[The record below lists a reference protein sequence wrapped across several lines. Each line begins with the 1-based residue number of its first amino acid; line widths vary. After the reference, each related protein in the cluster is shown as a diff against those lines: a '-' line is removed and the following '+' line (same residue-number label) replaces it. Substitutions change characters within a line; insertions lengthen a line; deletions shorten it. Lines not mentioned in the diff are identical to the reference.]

1 VTRLLFLAL
10 FWLTLPGLTSAQD
23 SVPRLESLQVLT
35 RPSLNWST
43 FPAEYFSFSPD
54 GELFTAASE
63 SNTAAIWSV
72 QTGEMVLTLK
82 GHGAPV
88 EMTAW
93 STDGQWIAT
102 SAADG
107 TTRIWDASTGESLQ
121 TIKGYSGIAWSPDS
135 QFLAVIDGIALH
147 IWDVETQTETAVS
160 DDTWGIV
167 YQVTWSPDGSHIA
180 TAGGWNN
187 SYLHIWSTTGERLD
201 TFWAEGSASWSLDG
215 SLIASEG
222 QIRSL
227 ETGLP
232 TIAIPGMSGQIA
244 WHPSSKWIASF
255 RDELKLWDAE
265 TGEAVEGNFDTDD
278 CAISNL
284 VWSADGSK
292 LATDCLRPGGASN
305 DIVIWEF
312 RS

>member
-1 VTRLLFLAL
+1 MTQLLFITLL
-10 FWLTLPGLTSAQD
+10 WLILPGLTSAQD
-23 SVPRLESLQVLT
+23 AVAHFESIQIIK
-35 RPSLNWST
+35 RQDQNWS
-43 FPAEYFSFSPD
+43 PSPPEYFSFSPD
-54 GELFTAASE
+54 GEWFTTASE
-63 SNTAAIWSV
+63 SNTAAVWSV
-72 QTGEMVLTLK
+72 QTGEMVLTLT

-93 STDGQWIAT
+93 SPDGQWIAT
-102 SAADG
+102 NSEDG
-107 TTRIWDASTGESLQ
+107 TVRIWDASTGENLQ

-135 QFLAVIDGIALH
+135 QSLAVIDGIALH

-167 YQVTWSPDGSHIA
+167 YQVAWSPDGSHIA
-180 TAGGWNN
+180 TAGGWTNN
-187 SYLHIWSTTGERLD
+187 YLHIWSTDGERLD
-201 TFWAEGSASWSLDG
+201 TFWAAGSVSWSPDG

-232 TIAIPGMSGQIA
+232 TIVIPEMTGEIA
-244 WHPSSKWIASF
+244 WHPSGKWIAAF
-255 RDELKLWDAE
+255 RDELRLWNAV
-265 TGEAVEGNFDTDD
+265 TGEAVEGDFNTDD

-284 VWSADGSK
+284 VWSTDGSK

-312 RS
+312 HS